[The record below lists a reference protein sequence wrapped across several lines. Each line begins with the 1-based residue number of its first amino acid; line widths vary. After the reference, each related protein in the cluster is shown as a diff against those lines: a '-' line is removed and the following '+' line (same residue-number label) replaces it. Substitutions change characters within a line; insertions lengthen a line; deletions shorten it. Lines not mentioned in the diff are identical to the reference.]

1 MPTKF
6 KPVLYGLGVFAV
18 YILLTYILRLVT
30 NRMPIDAEFLGV
42 FTTND
47 LLLGLVVSI
56 ILTFSHERKKKL
68 K

>member
-1 MPTKF
+1 MPTKL
-6 KPVLYGLGVFAV
+6 KPILYGLGVFAV

-30 NRMPIDAEFLGV
+30 NRMPNDADFMGV

-56 ILTFSHERKKKL
+56 ILTFSHERKKRL